1 MLRRAIVLKPLAFVL
16 LAISVIAVG
25 FNIPL
30 VSAAISTSYQV
41 VTPRAPGS
49 AYASQPMSM
58 MSPRSVSGDGRYVVF
73 YSNAADIVPGDT
85 NGVEDVF
92 VRDTTNNITTR
103 VSVSSTGTQA
113 NAYSRYGSISYDGRF
128 IVFESVADNLVT
140 GVTGTSISH
149 VYMYDLT
156 QGTTILVDTSAN
168 GSIGDRSAYN
178 PKVSADGRFVVFT
191 ALTTNLVSGI
201 YSPNIEQIFI
211 KDTHSNGIKI
221 LSITP
226 GGAIANKPSSLPDIS
241 CGGNVV
247 VFASQATNLGVPS
260 GQQSRQDLVIAH
272 LGWDKV
278 EFSVVTA
285 STAFG
290 IVAMPLSAPQISCD
304 GNIALF
310 ASSSVDVVS
319 PSTPSGYINAYQYN
333 RLTGVKT
340 QVSLGNGNVQPDTW
354 QLGQYLNISMSGD
367 GRYVAFSSYARN
379 VDTNYPSGSNTGSD
393 SSIYIR
399 DVKKMTTELVPKL
412 PSGDRSNWTVGSV
425 SISGDGSTVVFGYKT
440 PSLSYPGRSLISGFT
455 TGLPTQQTTDIYRTQ
470 TNY

>member
-1 MLRRAIVLKPLAFVL
+1 MIHKVITLKSLIFL
-16 LAISVIAVG
+16 FLAITTVAIG
-25 FNIPL
+25 FNIPQ
-30 VSAAISTSYQV
+30 VNAAISTSYEV
-41 VTPRAPGS
+41 VTPRPPGT

-92 VRDTTNNITTR
+92 VRDTTNNTTTR

-128 IVFESVADNLVT
+128 IVFESAADNLT
-140 GVTGTSISH
+140 SGVTGTSITH
-149 VYMYDLT
+149 VYMYDLA
-156 QGTTILVDTSAN
+156 QGITTLVDATASGIVSSGRA
-168 GSIGDRSAYN
+168 SN
-178 PKVSADGRFVVFT
+178 PKVSADGRFVVFVG
-191 ALTTNLVSGI
+191 LTTNLVPGI
-201 YSPNIEQIFI
+201 YSPTIQQVFI
-211 KDTHSNGIKI
+211 KDTHSNGVKV
-221 LSITP
+221 LSATP
-226 GGAIANKPSSLPDIS
+226 AGVIGNKDSALPDTS

-247 VFASQATNLGVPS
+247 AFASQATNLGVPS
-260 GQQSRQDLVIAH
+260 GQQSRQDLVVAH
-272 LGWDKV
+272 LGWDRV
-278 EFSVVTA
+278 ELNTVTA
-285 STAFG
+285 TTAYG
-290 IVAMPLSAPQISCD
+290 IVATPLSAPQISCD
-304 GNIALF
+304 GNVALF

-319 PSTPSGYINAYQYN
+319 PSTPNGYINAYQYN

-340 QVSLGNGNVQPDTW
+340 QVSLGNGNTQPDTW
-354 QLGQYLNISMSGD
+354 HLGQYLNISMSGD

-379 VDTNYPSGSNTGSD
+379 VDTNYPSGPNTGSD

-399 DVKKMTTELVPKL
+399 DVKKLTTELVPIL

-425 SISGDGSTVVFGYKT
+425 SMSGDGSTVVFGYKT

-470 TNY
+470 TGY